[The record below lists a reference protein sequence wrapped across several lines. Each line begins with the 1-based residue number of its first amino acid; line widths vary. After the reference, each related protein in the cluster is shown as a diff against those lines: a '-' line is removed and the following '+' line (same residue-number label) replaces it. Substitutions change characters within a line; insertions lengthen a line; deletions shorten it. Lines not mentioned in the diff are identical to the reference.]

1 MPSQNRGFHSISGL
15 WPLSAVAAFLLLI
28 PTLALGQEE
37 RATPRAVP
45 RVPIYDP
52 GTPVQKKVLKNGV
65 TILVQEQRTSERVAG
80 AVAARMGTVYES
92 DDDAGRGQVLIKAMI
107 AGTQK
112 LKPVELALRLL
123 AADAKLEAGVGP
135 DLGQIAITTKREQV
149 DQAIDL
155 LSQVVLEPAFP
166 DTAVD
171 ASRQRALTLAAD
183 ENENPLKAAYSMYLA
198 SMFRGSPLARPVSGT
213 VSGIAD
219 CRKKDLVALHQKYF
233 AGGNMVVAFVGNF
246 DGKRVMD
253 QLEKAPADRE
263 DLVAPG
269 GRHHGHHRARHA
281 LLRAGLRLSGAGL
294 HRSRLRRVQDHRVL
308 SRVPGPFPCF
318 LLVETEGSVLDRGR
332 DLPTLSEAVEHGG
345 VPRRSAAL
353 ASGGARHR
361 GGGDGPAQNPGPG

>member
-1 MPSQNRGFHSISGL
+1 MPAQHRKCQWISPLLPLQWIGAF
-15 WPLSAVAAFLLLI
+15 WPLLATVACVL
-28 PTLALGQEE
+28 TLTPGAARSQDE
-37 RATPRAVP
+37 RAAPVKPPP
-45 RVPIYDP
+45 RVAIYDP

-80 AVAARMGTVYES
+80 AVAVRMGTVYES

-183 ENENPLKAAYSMYLA
+183 ENENPLKAAYSM
-198 SMFRGSPLARPVSGT
+198 
-213 VSGIAD
+213 
-219 CRKKDLVALHQKYF
+219 
-233 AGGNMVVAFVGNF
+233 
-246 DGKRVMD
+246 
-253 QLEKAPADRE
+253 
-263 DLVAPG
+263 
-269 GRHHGHHRARHA
+269 
-281 LLRAGLRLSGAGL
+281 
-294 HRSRLRRVQDHRVL
+294 
-308 SRVPGPFPCF
+308 
-318 LLVETEGSVLDRGR
+318 
-332 DLPTLSEAVEHGG
+332 
-345 VPRRSAAL
+345 
-353 ASGGARHR
+353 
-361 GGGDGPAQNPGPG
+361 

>member
-1 MPSQNRGFHSISGL
+1 
-15 WPLSAVAAFLLLI
+15 
-28 PTLALGQEE
+28 
-37 RATPRAVP
+37 
-45 RVPIYDP
+45 
-52 GTPVQKKVLKNGV
+52 KV
-65 TILVQEQRTSERVAG
+65 
-80 AVAARMGTVYES
+80 
-92 DDDAGRGQVLIKAMI
+92 MI

-219 CRKKDLVALHQKYF
+219 CRKKDLVALH
-233 AGGNMVVAFVGNF
+233 GSTS
-246 DGKRVMD
+246 
-253 QLEKAPADRE
+253 
-263 DLVAPG
+263 
-269 GRHHGHHRARHA
+269 
-281 LLRAGLRLSGAGL
+281 RAGTWS
-294 HRSRLRRVQDHRVL
+294 SP
-308 SRVPGPFPCF
+308 S
-318 LLVETEGSVLDRGR
+318 S
-332 DLPTLSEAVEHGG
+332 
-345 VPRRSAAL
+345 
-353 ASGGARHR
+353 
-361 GGGDGPAQNPGPG
+361 